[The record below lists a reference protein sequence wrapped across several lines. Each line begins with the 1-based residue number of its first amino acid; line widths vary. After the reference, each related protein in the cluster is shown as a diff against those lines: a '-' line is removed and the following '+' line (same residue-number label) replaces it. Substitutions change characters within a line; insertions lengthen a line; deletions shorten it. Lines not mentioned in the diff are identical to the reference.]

1 MRIVK
6 IQLGPRKG
14 GPTLELGGLP
24 ETASGLTSRELSCTP
39 TGWTDNGR
47 ERASFHSMALDRPRS
62 RGWAQRYEEAPETGG
77 LGASSVPWGNHDG
90 GGKPHHCG
98 LGIRPNCRF
107 NPPKKRKPDWLAE
120 LSPLVSL
127 YSFPRVH
134 PTLKLP
140 TWQISGQVVV
150 TTWKVGPGVRGGAPT
165 RLHRAARPGDRLL
178 ALIVLHTVGGGRV

>member
-1 MRIVK
+1 LATAPAGDDLRGYAEHVVGPLVPIARATHRLVCCGAYREDSA
-6 IQLGPRKG
+6 GPRKG

-90 GGKPHHCG
+90 GGKPHHCA

-120 LSPLVSL
+120 LPP
-127 YSFPRVH
+127 SFP
-134 PTLKLP
+134 
-140 TWQISGQVVV
+140 S
-150 TTWKVGPGVRGGAPT
+150 T
-165 RLHRAARPGDRLL
+165 RSRASIPHLNCQHGRYRARSL
-178 ALIVLHTVGGGRV
+178 